1 LVWPRFYILTCESRK
16 DCQSNGDTDIENRL
30 WTQRRKERVGR
41 IQRAAWKHTPYME
54 TCTLY
59 GNIHIT
65 LPYVTASGE
74 FAVWLRELKL
84 CSL

>member
-1 LVWPRFYILTCESRK
+1 METYTLHGNMHI
-16 DCQSNGDTDIENRL
+16 I
-30 WTQRRKERVGR
+30 
-41 IQRAAWKHTPYME
+41 WKHTHYTE